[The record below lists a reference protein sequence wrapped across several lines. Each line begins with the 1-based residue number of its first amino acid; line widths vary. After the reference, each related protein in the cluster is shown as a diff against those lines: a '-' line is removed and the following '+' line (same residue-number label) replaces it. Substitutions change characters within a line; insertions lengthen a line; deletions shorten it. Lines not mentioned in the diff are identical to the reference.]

1 MDLSLLYFL
10 HCVCFSELFGDEIFS
25 HLRRWEG
32 LVHEFVF
39 VAVKPGMVF
48 EMVFLASQELV
59 YLF

>member
-10 HCVCFSELFGDEIFS
+10 LCVSFSKLFGDEIFS
-25 HLRRWEG
+25 HLLCWER

-39 VAVKPGMVF
+39 VADKPGMVF
-48 EMVFLASQELV
+48 EMVFLAGQELV